1 MDIAIYTI
9 IGLIIA
15 VCIRYTVVY
24 SIQIN
29 DVYTKL
35 INTIK
40 NITTNIVNDEN
51 EDKKE
56 ILNNIHNYVKGD
68 SVSSLVSSNEIS
80 PLLLQNA
87 WENYRAKLRKSDTG
101 YFSLVDA
108 REFFNRD
115 YLLNS
120 ALKKRDFIKT
130 IPNILTSLGLAGTF
144 IAILLGLIK
153 INPGDMD
160 TIKTLIM
167 GLGGKFSS
175 SIVALFC
182 SILFIRNERQ
192 KYSQLNDVCIELQNK
207 LNLVFPVRTTNEILS
222 NILNTIS
229 SQSETMNKTMSSI
242 EEKSLSGVHEM
253 VVKMETALQ
262 GFEKQSFNGL
272 SRMVNEMVDKFEKAV
287 SEQTVNKFNNVF
299 EKVEQSFNQLTGI
312 IDEIQGAQED
322 YLENMETLRSTSE
335 VALENQKC
343 VVETIK
349 ASLSTIQN
357 EISKFTNLVNTNNE
371 CMEKMFNITGELA
384 YAGDQFNSA
393 VPTLIE
399 TNNSINELSKSLNA
413 SIQHFKE
420 ISETVSIGKFQPIM
434 ETFKSDVSNLLSD
447 IQNTLGTV
455 FIDAQNYFDDVPNM
469 MAKIIQEQIHKIEQA
484 MGNYSEST
492 NSFLTSYD
500 EHMHTAVNMLQTNIN
515 ETQNA
520 FESNISTLNK
530 NFNKLSETL
539 QVINNNLNGEQ

>member
-15 VCIRYTVVY
+15 ICIRYTVVY

-287 SEQTVNKFNNVF
+287 SEQTVNKFNTVF

-349 ASLSTIQN
+349 ASLSTIQD

-420 ISETVSIGKFQPIM
+420 ISETVSIDKFQPIM